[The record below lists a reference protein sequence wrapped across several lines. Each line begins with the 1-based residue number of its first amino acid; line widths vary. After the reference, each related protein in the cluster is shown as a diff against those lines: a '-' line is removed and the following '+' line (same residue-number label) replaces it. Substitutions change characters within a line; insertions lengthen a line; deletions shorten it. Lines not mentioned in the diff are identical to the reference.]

1 MNEHVATY
9 IYDLTIKAAYGV
21 YDIYACYD
29 SDLDY
34 HNRNVSFYDV
44 YDKNGVCVNEG
55 DPFYQFPK
63 WEEIFEDYYKPNV
76 M

>member
-9 IYDLTIKAAYGV
+9 IYDITTRAAYGV

-29 SDLDY
+29 SAFDRY
-34 HNRNVSFYDV
+34 KRNVSHYDV
-44 YDKNGVCVNEG
+44 YDKEGVCVNEG